1 MAATE
6 FGTNLEVGAGT
17 PPITLPNAANYI
29 VESYE
34 VNGTVD
40 MEVTNDADGAPYH
53 INVYNKFPTCTLNL
67 ICLAAAAPTTDFP
80 EGQLINT
87 NWYIDSAPVVKTKS
101 PHRVTL
107 QVTQIG
113 IT

>member
-6 FGTNLEVGAGT
+6 FGTNLELGSGT
-17 PPITLPNAANYI
+17 PPITLPNAASYI

-34 VNGTVD
+34 VNGEVD

-53 INVYNKFPTCTLNL
+53 IAVFSKFPTCTLNL
-67 ICLAAAAPTTDFP
+67 ICLSGAVPTTDFP
-80 EGQLINT
+80 EGTVIDT
-87 NWYIDSAPVVKTKS
+87 DWYINSAPVVKTKS

-107 QVTQIG
+107 SVTQIG
-113 IT
+113 IS